1 MRNHWKKLAF
11 AGFALAMASISA
23 SAARSEWA
31 MITYFFD
38 DGSYAGVGIYP
49 CVGGYTLNGTVT
61 QNAVID
67 KGPCGLP

>member
-1 MRNHWKKLAF
+1 
-11 AGFALAMASISA
+11 
-23 SAARSEWA
+23 

-49 CVGGYTLNGTVT
+49 CVGGYTLNGTMT

-67 KGPCGLP
+67 KGPCGTP